1 VFVVCG
7 RYTLT
12 KKQIRFASRFST
24 EELQIFLKERYNIAP
39 TQAVP
44 IIHIFSGKLVSEE
57 IRWGLQPTWSKTPI
71 INAQCEGIL
80 NKPTFR
86 QSVLQRRCLMP
97 ADGFYEWQGK
107 TPFHFTFPDAEQFFF
122 GGIIDTWTTS
132 DKPPVQCCSIITT
145 AANEVVSPFHKRMP
159 FILAPAD
166 YDTWLDPATKPEQL
180 EHLFKHPNPATLRA
194 IASKPLIPDG
204 TAPPSPKP
212 TQSEFLLN

>member
-1 VFVVCG
+1 MCG

-12 KKQIRFASRFST
+12 KKQLRFASRFST

-39 TQAVP
+39 TQTVP
-44 IIHIFSGKLVSEE
+44 LIHIVGGKLVTEE
-57 IRWGLQPTWSKTPI
+57 IRWGLQPVWSKAPI

-107 TPFHFTFPDAEQFFF
+107 TPFHFTFPGREPFYF
-122 GGIIDTWTTS
+122 GGIVDTWTTP
-132 DKPPVQCCSIITT
+132 DKSPIQCCSIITT

-166 YDTWLDPATKPEQL
+166 YDIWLDPATKPEQL
-180 EHLFKHPNPATLRA
+180 ETLFKRPHAVALQAT
-194 IASKPLIPDG
+194 ASKPLVPDG
-204 TAPPSPKP
+204 APRPPHKP
-212 TQSEFLLN
+212 TQSEFLLT